1 MSNPFRI
8 THRSVGMRAL
18 QGLQSN
24 LEGVARLQE
33 QLSSGKQLSRPSDSP
48 TGTVAALRFRGEVQV
63 HEQYS
68 RNADDGIGWLS
79 TIDNAL
85 TGSLDSVRRARDL
98 TVRGM
103 STGASS
109 AEAREAI
116 AIEVDRLR
124 EHLISVANTNYLD
137 RPVFGGTAPGQRAY
151 NEAGNYIGD
160 SNPIVRTVGDNVQV
174 RVDITGPET
183 FGTGPD
189 QLFTVLA
196 DIARNLRTDP
206 AALTVDLGR
215 LDNAIKGVQN
225 RLSDV
230 GSRYSRMDQARET
243 ADDRVLTLKGDLSSV
258 EDIDLPKTIVDLQ
271 MQEAAYQAALGA
283 TKRVVQPSLVDFLR

>member
-1 MSNPFRI
+1 MSSPFRI

-48 TGTVAALRFRGEVQV
+48 TGTVAALRFRGEVQI
-63 HEQYS
+63 HEQHS

-85 TGSLDSVRRARDL
+85 TGALPSIRRARDL

-103 STGASS
+103 STGAGS

-151 NEAGNYIGD
+151 DEAGNYIGD